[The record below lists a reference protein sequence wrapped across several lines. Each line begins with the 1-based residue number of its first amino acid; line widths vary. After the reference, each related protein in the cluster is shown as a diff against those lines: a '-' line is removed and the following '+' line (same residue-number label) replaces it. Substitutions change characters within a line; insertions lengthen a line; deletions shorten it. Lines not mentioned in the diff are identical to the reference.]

1 MVDAIHPYER
11 SANGPRTVFLDVL
24 DAEVVKAAAI
34 DTELTLLLVDADDFS
49 SVVGRVG
56 PLRADALLAELVRRL
71 TMSADV
77 TATVLRTGGDGLA
90 VVFPGEE
97 RAEAE
102 TTFARFKADLLR
114 EPPAD
119 GPVEVSAGIASA
131 RLGER
136 PVSLLVRAQQALR
149 RAKEAGKST
158 AKVAP

>member
-1 MVDAIHPYER
+1 MVDAIHPHER

-34 DTELTLLLVDADDFS
+34 DTELTLLLLDADDFS
-49 SVVGRVG
+49 AVVGRVG
-56 PLRADALLAELVRRL
+56 PLRADALLAELARRL

-90 VVFPGEE
+90 VVLPGEE

-102 TTFARFKADLLR
+102 SLFARFNADLLR

-119 GPVEVSAGIASA
+119 GPVGVSAGIACA
-131 RLGER
+131 EVGES
-136 PVSLLVRAQQALR
+136 PVSLLVRAQHALR

-158 AKVAP
+158 AMFAP